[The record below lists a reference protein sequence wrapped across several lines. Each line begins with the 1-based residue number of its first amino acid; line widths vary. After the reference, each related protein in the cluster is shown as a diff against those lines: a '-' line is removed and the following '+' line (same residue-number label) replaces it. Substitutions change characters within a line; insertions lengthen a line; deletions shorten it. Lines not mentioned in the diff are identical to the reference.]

1 MLCKTIV
8 IFKIKYTAEKNSHVL
23 IQCTYTINR
32 YTDYYFKKMNI
43 DTDRKY
49 FLLHTPYT
57 SSLAEL
63 V

>member
-32 YTDYYFKKMNI
+32 YTDYLKKKNEYRYRQEI
-43 DTDRKY
+43 FFVTY
-49 FLLHTPYT
+49 AIHQ
-57 SSLAEL
+57 
-63 V
+63 